1 MLRIAHEFSV
11 IDSCS
16 RWQSTCNEIE
26 NWMADISQEF
36 EEEDILWFLGG
47 ILGLT
52 YDEEEWMS
60 LGEPSCESSPFLVAI
75 PCLLW

>member
-26 NWMADISQEF
+26 NWMADISKVF
-36 EEEDILWFLGG
+36 EVPDILWFLKAITDLIVSGG
-47 ILGLT
+47 KDAPVIRIDILEGQ
-52 YDEEEWMS
+52 DH
-60 LGEPSCESSPFLVAI
+60 F
-75 PCLLW
+75 